1 MWSAARAKSSGRN
14 RRLDDAGAE
23 TAPLTP
29 QRTGRKITR
38 QATAHDGLQV
48 GPKLQILGEAS
59 MLKWKIA
66 AVLGAAF
73 GAAGVTWGYAQ
84 QSQAPGFYELRVYTA
99 LPGKRDALAER
110 FASRTAAIF
119 ARHGITNVGYW
130 IPQESDPELGI
141 SAENTFIY
149 IRGYPSKEER
159 DKRLKA
165 RADDPEFTE
174 VVRKAE
180 SNPATKLI
188 AKVHNIDM
196 VPHGPYTAITL
207 AK

>member
-1 MWSAARAKSSGRN
+1 
-14 RRLDDAGAE
+14 
-23 TAPLTP
+23 
-29 QRTGRKITR
+29 
-38 QATAHDGLQV
+38 
-48 GPKLQILGEAS
+48 
-59 MLKWKIA
+59 MLNWKIA
-66 AVLGAAF
+66 AVLGVAF

-84 QSQAPGFYELRVYTA
+84 QKQAPQAPGFYELRVYTA

-130 IPQESDPELGI
+130 IPQQSDPELGI

-165 RADDPEFTE
+165 RGDDPEFAE
-174 VVRKAE
+174 VVTKAE
-180 SNPATKLI
+180 ANPETKLI
-188 AKVHNIDM
+188 MKVHNIDM
-196 VPHGPYTAITL
+196 TPHGTYTAITL